1 MSNYYYFQV
10 AEKVKLFF
18 RFYSVNRHKMTILT
32 PAYHAETY
40 SPDDH
45 RFDHRQ
51 FLYNYR
57 WLWQFKAIDKAVSG
71 SAAAFFLLL
80 YWFFSSHPHIGGFFS
95 FFSDTKMYDI
105 KLFRLLY
112 NYC

>member
-1 MSNYYYFQV
+1 MCLCASFHNFQV

-57 WLWQFKAIDKAVSG
+57 WLWQFRAIDKAVSWRKRTINKVILNKTEG
-71 SAAAFFLLL
+71 
-80 YWFFSSHPHIGGFFS
+80 
-95 FFSDTKMYDI
+95 
-105 KLFRLLY
+105 
-112 NYC
+112 

>member
-1 MSNYYYFQV
+1 MAAIRIVFFQV

-18 RFYSVNRHKMTILT
+18 RCYSVNRHKMTVLT

-57 WLWQFKAIDKAVSG
+57 WVWQFRAIDKAVSKKNI
-71 SAAAFFLLL
+71 FIIL
-80 YWFFSSHPHIGGFFS
+80 YS
-95 FFSDTKMYDI
+95 K
-105 KLFRLLY
+105 
-112 NYC
+112 C